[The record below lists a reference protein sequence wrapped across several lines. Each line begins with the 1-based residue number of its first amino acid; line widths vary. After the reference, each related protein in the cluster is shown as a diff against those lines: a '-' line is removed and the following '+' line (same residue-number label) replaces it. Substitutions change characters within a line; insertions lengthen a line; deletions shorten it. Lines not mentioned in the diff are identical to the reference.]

1 MNRGWPRRVGA
12 RASQLL
18 NRRGDGYIQGCK
30 WGHIAREVTG
40 REGRLQPSRGLGS
53 LRYCHTAILGK
64 NRSTVEGN
72 VW

>member
-1 MNRGWPRRVGA
+1 MNRATGRA
-12 RASQLL
+12 ASQLL
-18 NRRGDGYIQGCK
+18 NRRGDRYIQGCK

-40 REGRLQPSRGLGS
+40 RKGRLQPSRCLGS
-53 LRYCHTAILGK
+53 LRYCHTAILSK